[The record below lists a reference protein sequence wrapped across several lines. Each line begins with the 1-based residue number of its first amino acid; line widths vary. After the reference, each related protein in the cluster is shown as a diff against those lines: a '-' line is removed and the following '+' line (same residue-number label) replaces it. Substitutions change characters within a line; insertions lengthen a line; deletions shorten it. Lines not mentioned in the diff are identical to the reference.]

1 MITIKVNKHH
11 FKGSCCSP
19 LKTSDFHNGAE
30 IAKSNNR
37 KVTSYKS
44 SQWSNI
50 SICTPQQLVQN
61 DRPARRAPLSQSF
74 TMETMLSFAD
84 SSSSQ
89 DEADDEEESE
99 DEEED
104 DEKGTSVKREEDRDA
119 CEGRHLSLVRSQFS
133 SQPDLPSFIKV
144 YQAKD
149 QHFVS
154 HFVQVFSHLSYIGF
168 VYFPGPLSWGLFSA
182 DLQEKFKRKSGN
194 RGRKKL

>member
-1 MITIKVNKHH
+1 MGQGEQRTFWLLGFSPSATSYWHVLYADVRASLASSLLMITIKVNKHH

-19 LKTSDFHNGAE
+19 LKTSDFHNRVE
-30 IAKSNNR
+30 SAKSNNS

-44 SQWSNI
+44 SQCSNI
-50 SICTPQQLVQN
+50 SIFIPQQLVQN
-61 DRPARRAPLSQSF
+61 DRPAKRAPLSQSF

-89 DEADDEEESE
+89 DEADDEEDSE

-104 DEKGTSVKREEDRDA
+104 DEKGTSVEREEDRDA

-144 YQAKD
+144 YQKMAK
-149 QHFVS
+149 
-154 HFVQVFSHLSYIGF
+154 FSFDIIL
-168 VYFPGPLSWGLFSA
+168 L
-182 DLQEKFKRKSGN
+182 R
-194 RGRKKL
+194 

>member
-1 MITIKVNKHH
+1 MQIYVSLASSEPKKLLLMITIKVNKHH

-19 LKTSDFHNGAE
+19 LKTSDFHNRAE
-30 IAKSNNR
+30 IAKSNKS
-37 KVTSYKS
+37 KVTSYKF
-44 SQWSNI
+44 SQCSII
-50 SICTPQQLVQN
+50 SIFIPQQLVQN

-89 DEADDEEESE
+89 DEADDEEDSD

-154 HFVQVFSHLSYIGF
+154 HFVHTFSHLS
-168 VYFPGPLSWGLFSA
+168 
-182 DLQEKFKRKSGN
+182 
-194 RGRKKL
+194 